1 MNRINIH
8 GKYKGKDAIVYDI
21 DNTLLD
27 VRERYW
33 RSIEEA
39 GGDPLKNIGKL
50 NKNIKKKFWKI
61 FLSSKY
67 LYLDKPHKKTI
78 KEVNR
83 KFDDGYIIILIT
95 GRPEYMRDATIEQL
109 KKYNVKYHI
118 LIMRPNNNHE
128 PDYVY
133 KPKALSGLVEKGL
146 NILEYHED
154 DDKTINTLRRLY
166 PEIKYYKH
174 DVSREKFFFY
184 EEC

>member
-1 MNRINIH
+1 MINIPGNYR
-8 GKYKGKDAIVYDI
+8 GKEAIVYDI

-39 GGDPLKNIGKL
+39 GGDPLRSMSKL
-50 NKNIKKKFWKI
+50 RKNIKEKFWKI
-61 FLSSKY
+61 FLSDKY
-67 LYLDKPHKKTI
+67 LHLDKPHKKTI
-78 KEVNR
+78 EEVNR
-83 KFDDGYIIILIT
+83 KFDNGYIIILIT

-118 LIMRPNNNHE
+118 LIMRPNDNRE

-133 KPKALSGLVEKGL
+133 KPKALSSLVKEGL
-146 NILEYHED
+146 NIIEYHED
-154 DDKTINTLRRLY
+154 DDKTINILKKLY
-166 PEIKYYKH
+166 PTIKIFKH
-174 DVSREKFFFY
+174 DVSKERFFFY